1 MRFLQFNETG
11 LLEKKSMSEKKQ
23 DVIFILKG
31 SNKQTQAPWKTGSYK
46 ETSFEETETSYLGCM
61 SDIIWEIDFLWAN
74 SGIMDK

>member
-31 SNKQTQAPWKTGSYK
+31 SNKQTQAP
-46 ETSFEETETSYLGCM
+46 
-61 SDIIWEIDFLWAN
+61 
-74 SGIMDK
+74 